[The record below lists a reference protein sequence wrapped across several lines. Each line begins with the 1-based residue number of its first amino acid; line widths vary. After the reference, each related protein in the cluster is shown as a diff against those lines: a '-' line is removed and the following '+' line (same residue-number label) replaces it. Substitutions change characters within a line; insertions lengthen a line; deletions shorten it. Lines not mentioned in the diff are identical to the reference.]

1 MDLDDLI
8 KLTETQSEQIV
19 VLFEKNKTF
28 KKIVE
33 LQQRQIEL
41 LDTQIKRLARHTD
54 MEYE

>member
-54 MEYE
+54 MEHE